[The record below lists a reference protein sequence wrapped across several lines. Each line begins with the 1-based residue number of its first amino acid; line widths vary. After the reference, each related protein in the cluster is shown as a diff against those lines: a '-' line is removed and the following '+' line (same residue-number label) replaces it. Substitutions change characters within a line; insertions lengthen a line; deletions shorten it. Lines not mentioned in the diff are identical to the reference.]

1 MLLGHEKKVLENPH
15 CVHNH
20 GNCIYHT
27 KVLRLYYVKQP
38 VSSVRGSPLNNKD
51 SSDNGPHV
59 LHKTFHIPAV
69 MVPSTVKLNGDQ
81 RALLPLHH
89 MEDTMA
95 KVRRWISM
103 TGKHMNEQNQ
113 NHFND
118 KSKFVQYYLNEP
130 VIFNLSEFR
139 GCDCAPTEPC
149 EAAFLPE
156 GSAHQSISMILY
168 LFCSAGVKVTG
179 VETIKLISHH
189 TRDNISA
196 ENTHFESGGLRNTCI
211 VYALRLYIQ
220 DEAGSLSKKDLNP
233 DPKNVKLFDHHCCIL

>member
-1 MLLGHEKKVLENPH
+1 MLFKCIRDGIGRWHFQFKGISYISCICHNFLRPFQIKKWPSPGIKYPESVTRCVEQISWPISIIDELLSGHEKKVLENPH

-38 VSSVRGSPLNNKD
+38 VASVRGSPLNNRD
-51 SSDNGPHV
+51 SSDSGPHV

-103 TGKHMNEQNQ
+103 TGKHITCEWTN
-113 NHFND
+113 
-118 KSKFVQYYLNEP
+118 SKPF
-130 VIFNLSEFR
+130 
-139 GCDCAPTEPC
+139 
-149 EAAFLPE
+149 
-156 GSAHQSISMILY
+156 
-168 LFCSAGVKVTG
+168 
-179 VETIKLISHH
+179 
-189 TRDNISA
+189 
-196 ENTHFESGGLRNTCI
+196 
-211 VYALRLYIQ
+211 
-220 DEAGSLSKKDLNP
+220 
-233 DPKNVKLFDHHCCIL
+233 

>member
-1 MLLGHEKKVLENPH
+1 MYQRWNKYVPFPTLEIAYIFQINKCPSPWSITRCLPKILLTTLSLWSEIDESISGHEKKVLENPH

-38 VSSVRGSPLNNKD
+38 IASVRGSPLNNKD

-103 TGKHMNEQNQ
+103 TGKNI
-113 NHFND
+113 
-118 KSKFVQYYLNEP
+118 Y
-130 VIFNLSEFR
+130 IF
-139 GCDCAPTEPC
+139 
-149 EAAFLPE
+149 
-156 GSAHQSISMILY
+156 
-168 LFCSAGVKVTG
+168 
-179 VETIKLISHH
+179 
-189 TRDNISA
+189 
-196 ENTHFESGGLRNTCI
+196 
-211 VYALRLYIQ
+211 
-220 DEAGSLSKKDLNP
+220 
-233 DPKNVKLFDHHCCIL
+233 